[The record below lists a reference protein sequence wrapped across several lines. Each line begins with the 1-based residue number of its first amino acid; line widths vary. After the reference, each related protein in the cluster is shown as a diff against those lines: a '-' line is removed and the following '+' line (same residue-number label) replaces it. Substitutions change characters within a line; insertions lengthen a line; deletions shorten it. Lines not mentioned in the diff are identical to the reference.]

1 MRIHRVGTLTFGI
14 LLVTFGMLFLL
25 RIFIPDLSYEFI
37 LKLWPIVFILLGIE
51 ILIAN
56 IKQSE
61 TKLIY
66 DKTAFFLII
75 VLSFFAM
82 GMAFMEEILRYV
94 INYRI
99 EDIHHIF

>member
-14 LLVTFGMLFLL
+14 LLVTFGLLFLL

-37 LKLWPIVFILLGIE
+37 MKLWPIVFILLGVE
-51 ILIAN
+51 ILVAN

-75 VLSFFAM
+75 MLSFFAM
-82 GMAFMEEILRYV
+82 GMAFMEEIFHYAL
-94 INYRI
+94 NYQM
-99 EDIHHIF
+99 HHIF

>member
-1 MRIHRVGTLTFGI
+1 MRIHRVGALTFGI
-14 LLVTFGMLFLL
+14 LLVTFGILFLL

-37 LKLWPIVFILLGIE
+37 MKLWPIVFILLGIE

-56 IKQSE
+56 IKQSDN
-61 TKLIY
+61 KLIY

-82 GMAFMEEILRYV
+82 GMAFMEEIFHYI
-94 INYRI
+94 INYHLD
-99 EDIHHIF
+99 DIHFIY

>member
-14 LLVTFGMLFLL
+14 LLVTFGILFLL

-56 IKQSE
+56 IKQSDN
-61 TKLIY
+61 KLLY

-82 GMAFMEEILRYV
+82 GMAFVEEIFNYV
-94 INYRI
+94 VNYHLD
-99 EDIHHIF
+99 DIHYIF

>member
-14 LLVTFGMLFLL
+14 LLVTFGILFLL

-37 LKLWPIVFILLGIE
+37 MKLWPIIFILLGVE
-51 ILIAN
+51 ILLAN
-56 IKQSE
+56 MKPSE
-61 TKLIY
+61 SKLIY

-82 GMAFMEEILRYV
+82 GMAFMEEIFRYA
-94 INYRI
+94 INYHL
-99 EDIHHIF
+99 EDIHYIF